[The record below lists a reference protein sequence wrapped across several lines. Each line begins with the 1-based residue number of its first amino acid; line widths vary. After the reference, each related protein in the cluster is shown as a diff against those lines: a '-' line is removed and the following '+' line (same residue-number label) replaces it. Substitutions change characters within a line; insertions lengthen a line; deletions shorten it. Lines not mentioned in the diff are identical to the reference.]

1 MSRDPYEVLGVSK
14 GASEDEIKQAYRKL
28 AKRYHP
34 DLNPGDTTAA
44 QKMNEVNQAY
54 DQIKNP
60 QSYQQHTS
68 NPYTGSYGQNP
79 YSQYTYTYSQSS
91 YGQNKNQQ
99 NSYQDPF
106 EEFFRNFQQQGGTH
120 YTYHRA
126 RPFSLLRL
134 IIILSLLSRLVSC
147 MGRSLTSHNQVDPY
161 YDAYRQEQ
169 YQQEQQGQQYESYE
183 DLWEDYYAY
192 YFGYESQEPER

>member
-1 MSRDPYEVLGVSK
+1 MSRDPYEVLGVQR
-14 GASEDEIKQAYRKL
+14 GASEEEIKQAYRKL

-34 DLNPGDTTAA
+34 DLNPGDATAA

-54 DQIKNP
+54 DRIKNP
-60 QSYQQHTS
+60 QTYQQQTS
-68 NPYTGSYGQNP
+68 NPYSGSYQQNP
-79 YSQYTYTYSQSS
+79 YSQYTYTYGQSN
-91 YGQNKNQQ
+91 QNQGP
-99 NSYQDPF
+99 YQDPF
-106 EEFFRNFQQQGGTH
+106 EELFRNFQNQAGTH

-134 IIILSLLSRLVSC
+134 IIIISLLSRLVSC
-147 MGRSLTSHNQVDPY
+147 MGRSLTSHNQVDPQ
-161 YDAYRQEQ
+161 YDAYRYEQ
-169 YQQEQQGQQYESYE
+169 YQQEQAQQYDSYE